1 MFNELPYNRVIWP
14 GRMQKNL
21 ISETEIAQWAHTP
34 GGRIQDNFSWR

>member
-14 GRMQKNL
+14 DSMQKMV
-21 ISETEIAQWAHTP
+21 SETEIAQWAHTP